1 MLKKAKHVPSTYV
14 PPTRWDVGGRL
25 LVKKYKD
32 YIATTSKKV
41 LIDAG
46 LFGLTAMGDGATIVK
61 CPLTNILFV
70 GK

>member
-14 PPTRWDVGGRL
+14 PPTWDVGGRL
-25 LVKKYKD
+25 LVEKYKD

-46 LFGLTAMGDGATIVK
+46 YLD
-61 CPLTNILFV
+61 
-70 GK
+70 